1 MCGIFGY
8 VGIETELGQT
18 VLDALKLLEYRGY
31 DSWGVGVAVDG
42 VIDIQK
48 RPGKIATATVDFPPT
63 DIGFGHTRWATHG
76 GVTQENAHPHLG
88 ESGRLAVIHNGIVEN
103 FRDLKDDLIASGREF
118 KSDTDT
124 EVIAHLLEEELA
136 GGEEDTLRAFQR
148 VFQKLDGLSAVIA
161 LDLGSRSL
169 IAAKN
174 VSPLV
179 VGRGPNGV
187 TIASDSLALRGH
199 ADEILYL
206 EDTQLVHLT
215 KHGIDVYDR
224 ETLRAIDPEWVPL
237 VLDDHDISLGSYP
250 HFMAKEMHEQPA
262 VLKRLAIDGEADIRA
277 FAQAIDDSYG
287 TFLVGCG
294 TASYAALT
302 GSYLFSRI
310 ASHHVNFT
318 VGSEFKYHEHF
329 LTPRSLV
336 VALSQSGETAD
347 VIESMLAARKRGAKL
362 GALVNVP
369 RSTLDRMVDVR
380 VPLRAG
386 PEQCVLST
394 KAYTAKVAALVLA
407 AHALAGT
414 YDRGRDLVVQ
424 AADGMKEML
433 TEPWINRV
441 RDVARAVFK
450 HDHLFVIGRGLAYPT
465 ALEAALKIKEVSYI
479 HAEGFAGGELKHGV
493 IALIAPGTP
502 CVVYAPNDETRT
514 DILSG
519 AMELKSRGGYI
530 IGIGPANDRVFDVH
544 IPVPDVGD
552 ASPLVNALPAQMLG
566 YHAALLRGNDPD
578 KPRNLAKSVTVK

>member
-8 VGIETELGQT
+8 VGVETELGQT

-31 DSWGVGVAVDG
+31 DSWGVGVAVGG

-262 VLKRLAIDGEADIRA
+262 VLKRLAIEGEADIRA